1 MKQATSFRDT
11 SVAMLMPGIK
21 IEMRPGSYAMFHQL
35 QMVQFD
41 GKSWVRHGD
50 VISGD
55 ELK

>member
-1 MKQATSFRDT
+1 
-11 SVAMLMPGIK
+11 MLMPGIK